1 LLLHRVTDTI
11 SRLINT
17 TTVDL
22 LVPLSDYIIQ
32 SGSCNTRHSLPFR
45 SVRRSVKCEGMNL
58 KATNYTLI
66 PRSAGPSLPSLIY
79 IPPFR
84 ITLDFP
90 PSRGFSSTGNIQPV
104 SLAIK
109 CNNYNTMILHVPGMK
124 NPNTGAI
131 LEPEF
136 CMVNH
141 SCLSKSH
148 TKSRLQDP
156 PCVRVLH
163 AGDLYTEYFT
173 SAKKK
178 SPKRVPPPSIL
189 PAPANAWGLLNPISM
204 IPNTTNQLRYRCP

>member
-90 PSRGFSSTGNIQPV
+90 SRGFSSTGNIQPV

-109 CNNYNTMILHVPGMK
+109 CNNYNTMILY
-124 NPNTGAI
+124 
-131 LEPEF
+131 
-136 CMVNH
+136 
-141 SCLSKSH
+141 
-148 TKSRLQDP
+148 
-156 PCVRVLH
+156 RVL
-163 AGDLYTEYFT
+163 YKC
-173 SAKKK
+173 KKK